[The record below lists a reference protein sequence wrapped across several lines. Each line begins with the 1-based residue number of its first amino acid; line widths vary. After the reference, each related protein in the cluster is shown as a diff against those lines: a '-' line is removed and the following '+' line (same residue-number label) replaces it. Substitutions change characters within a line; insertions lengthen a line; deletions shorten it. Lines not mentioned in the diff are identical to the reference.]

1 MARGSDMSG
10 RYDRDARPDVVM
22 GSWQRLTLRSMAGI
36 GVGIDLLRLAGG
48 AFMRHRARRLGAGL
62 AYYSLFALVPT
73 LFLAVAIVA
82 AVFGEEATEGR
93 LVDRLDDVVGP
104 EVAEQI
110 DAAVGAV
117 WENSNTSGFAIVT
130 AAVVVYSASILFV
143 AWRDTL
149 DAIWELP
156 YRTGLNT
163 SIRRRIYGAMGPIAA
178 GVLLAAIVLIEI
190 LTALAA
196 DLITSP
202 VLDAIIQAT
211 QTISPTVV
219 SVFALALVYRVST
232 RFRPRWKDIWP
243 GTLLAA
249 LALGVLAWGYGLY
262 VRHYGSSSVAGVAG
276 TVLLGLAFIY
286 YSAQTLLFG
295 AEVISTCADHRGHP
309 IHPAT
314 DEADA
319 ADDS

>member
-1 MARGSDMSG
+1 
-10 RYDRDARPDVVM
+10 
-22 GSWQRLTLRSMAGI
+22 
-36 GVGIDLLRLAGG
+36 
-48 AFMRHRARRLGAGL
+48 MRHRARRLGAGL

-73 LFLAVAIVA
+73 LFLALAIVA

-93 LVDRLDDVVGP
+93 LVDRLDDVVGT
-104 EVAEQI
+104 EVAEQTER
-110 DAAVGAV
+110 AVEAV

-149 DAIWELP
+149 EAIWELP
-156 YRTGLNT
+156 YRTGLKT
-163 SIRRRIYGAMGPIAA
+163 SIRRRIYGAMVPIAA
-178 GVLLAAIVLIEI
+178 GVLLATVVLIEM

-196 DLITSP
+196 DLVTSP
-202 VLDAIIQAT
+202 VLDAVIQAMKS
-211 QTISPTVV
+211 ISPTVV

-243 GTLLAA
+243 GTLLTA

-262 VRHYGSSSVAGVAG
+262 VRLYGSSSAAGVAG

-286 YSAQTLLFG
+286 YTAQIMLFG
-295 AEVISTCADHRGHP
+295 AELISTCADHRGRP
-309 IHPAT
+309 IYPAT

-319 ADDS
+319 TDAA

>member
-1 MARGSDMSG
+1 
-10 RYDRDARPDVVM
+10 M
-22 GSWQRLTLRSMAGI
+22 GIWQRLIRRSWNGI
-36 GVGIDLLRLAGG
+36 AIAIDLLLLAGG
-48 AFMRHRARRLGAGL
+48 TFARHRARRLGAGL

-73 LFLAVAIVA
+73 LFLALAIVA

-93 LVDRLDDVVGP
+93 LVNRLDDVVGT
-104 EVAEQI
+104 ETAEQI
-110 DAAVGAV
+110 EEAVGAV

-130 AAVVVYSASILFV
+130 IVVVVYSASILFV

-149 DAIWELP
+149 EAIWELP
-156 YRTGLNT
+156 YRTGLKT
-163 SIRRRIYGAMGPIAA
+163 SIRRRIFGAMGPIAA
-178 GVLLAAIVLIEI
+178 GILLATVVLIEV

-196 DLITSP
+196 DLVTSP
-202 VLDAIIQAT
+202 VLDAIIRAT

-232 RFRPRWKDIWP
+232 RVRPRWYDIWP

-262 VRHYGSSSVAGVAG
+262 VRSYGSSSAVGVAG
-276 TVLLGLAFIY
+276 TVVLGLALIY
-286 YSAQTLLFG
+286 YSAQILLYG
-295 AEVISTCADHRGHP
+295 AEVISTCADHRGRP
-309 IHPAT
+309 LHPAV
-314 DEADA
+314 DEADQADA

>member
-1 MARGSDMSG
+1 MMTGSG
-10 RYDRDARPDVVM
+10 TI
-22 GSWQRLTLRSMAGI
+22 GS
-36 GVGIDLLRLAGG
+36 VIDLLRLARR

-73 LFLAVAIVA
+73 LFLALAGVA
-82 AVFGEEATEGR
+82 AVFGEEATDGR

-149 DAIWELP
+149 EAIWELP
-156 YRTGLNT
+156 YRTGLKT
-163 SIRRRIYGAMGPIAA
+163 SVRRRIFGAMGPIAA
-178 GVLLAAIVLIEI
+178 GVLLATVVIIEI

-196 DLITSP
+196 DFITSP
-202 VLDAIIQAT
+202 VLDALIRT
-211 QTISPTVV
+211 MQTISPTVL
-219 SVFALALVYRVST
+219 SGFALALVYRVST
-232 RFRPRWKDIWP
+232 RLRPRWKDIWP
-243 GTLLAA
+243 GTLLAT
-249 LALGVLAWGYGLY
+249 LALSVLALGYGLY

-276 TVLLGLAFIY
+276 TVVLGLAFIY
-286 YSAQTLLFG
+286 YSAQILLFG
-295 AEVISTCADHRGHP
+295 AEVVSACADHRGRP
-309 IHPAT
+309 LHPAA
-314 DEADA
+314 DQADA
-319 ADDS
+319 SAATDNP